1 MRVSLKRQ
9 RESQDGIAWE
19 ECPILRELGSIRKDV
34 QVMGILRRTDES
46 PAPS

>member
-34 QVMGILRRTDES
+34 QVMGILSDGGEEALAS
-46 PAPS
+46 